1 MIMNNWEED
10 DLLEDGVDDVIS
22 IPKESGAI
30 ED

>member
-1 MIMNNWEED
+1 MNDWEED

>member
-1 MIMNNWEED
+1 MNNWEED

-22 IPKESGAI
+22 TPKESEAV

>member
-1 MIMNNWEED
+1 MNNWEED